1 MTLLLRITRTLG
13 LLAVLLT
20 AAAAVVWWG
29 WGRAAHERA
38 CVASCQSNLKQIAL
52 AVQMYASDNDGR
64 LPPADHFLELSE
76 LVWPYTK
83 NRSVFYCPSGFREG
97 RNIYEYAWNRHLSG
111 KSVASL
117 GSLAKEPMLFDR
129 KPWHGGK
136 RNAVRFQ
143 GGPYPTDEPVPIR
156 QLPESVFR
164 RYTAPGYR
172 VSRELE
178 KAFRWGN
185 LRAAERLYCEALK
198 EAGDNPRVAPRVYEE
213 LIIVQCKLGKL
224 GPAEITWEKL
234 KRQYPD
240 AGQVDTAKEVL
251 DNAKRGVEPDM
262 SRFRRAAWGMW

>member
-1 MTLLLRITRTLG
+1 
-13 LLAVLLT
+13 
-20 AAAAVVWWG
+20 
-29 WGRAAHERA
+29 
-38 CVASCQSNLKQIAL
+38 
-52 AVQMYASDNDGR
+52 
-64 LPPADHFLELSE
+64 
-76 LVWPYTK
+76 
-83 NRSVFYCPSGFREG
+83 
-97 RNIYEYAWNRHLSG
+97 
-111 KSVASL
+111 
-117 GSLAKEPMLFDR
+117 
-129 KPWHGGK
+129 